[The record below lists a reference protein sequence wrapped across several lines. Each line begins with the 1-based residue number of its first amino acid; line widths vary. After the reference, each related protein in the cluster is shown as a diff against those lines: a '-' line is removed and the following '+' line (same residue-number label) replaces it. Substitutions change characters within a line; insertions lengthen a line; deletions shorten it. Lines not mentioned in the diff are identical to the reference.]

1 MRDVIVVGAG
11 GGGPVV
17 AAELAQQGLDVLL
30 LEGGPRQG
38 NPEKQWSHLE
48 FDANDPTAGFLRFGP
63 GDRNKP
69 GWFRE
74 WAQNSFVW
82 ELAGVGGTTQH
93 FFGNSPRPYQG
104 VFSGYDG
111 ADRARYDTTHRFPFT
126 YAELVPYL
134 EWVEETLPVKPAPMG
149 TKEALFFRGC
159 EGLGLPLQRG
169 RDTTGAAY
177 RPQPNCILHP
187 GGNAG
192 RTSDSSLLTYPQAT
206 GCTFCGHCFQGC
218 YLPAKAPRNQL
229 ARRSTDNSYVP
240 LGLAADRVRKGG
252 KAVELRA
259 DSFVTQVHTA
269 GSGNGVR
276 ASGVTWRDNNTGEL
290 FREDARVVVL
300 AGGATETPRLW
311 FNSGLPNPNDWVGR
325 GHTDHWFDWVVGL
338 FDEDTGN
345 TRGGNSC
352 ARVELPGYGCLEN
365 SGVTPGI
372 QAFTMSLSNSG
383 IRGKYTNG
391 RGMRGPWDGPTG
403 RLAGAELKEFM
414 ANGIDHMLN
423 VLCITDDHV
432 EPECRIVPSAFPADS
447 NGAVAKID
455 IDIRKRSAPSR
466 RNREYVAA
474 TAARLLRK
482 AGART
487 VYRMD
492 WAPLLLHVHS
502 SMRMGVSARNSVAR
516 DSGEA
521 RFVDRLFIADNSVL
535 ANSLGGPNPTLTT
548 QAIATRSAEKIMQ
561 RYFGGDPWVR
571 GSAPVVSTDDRITRR
586 MVELGL

>member
-17 AAELAQQGLDVLL
+17 AAELAMQGLDVLL

-38 NPEKQWSHLE
+38 NPATQWSHLE

-63 GDRNKP
+63 GDRRKP

-93 FFGNSPRPYQG
+93 FFGNSPRPYKG

-111 ADRARYDTTHRFPFT
+111 PDRSEYDTAHRFPFT
-126 YAELVPYL
+126 YSELVPYL

-192 RTSDSSLLTYPQAT
+192 RTSEKSLLTYPHAT

-218 YLPAKAPRNQL
+218 YLPLHAPRNQL

-240 LGLAADRVRKGG
+240 LGLAADRVRTGG
-252 KAVELRA
+252 RAVELRA

-269 GSGNGVR
+269 RSGNGVR
-276 ASGVTWRDNNTGEL
+276 ASGVSWRDNNSGER

-300 AGGATETPRLW
+300 AAGATETPL
-311 FNSGLPNPNDWVGR
+311 
-325 GHTDHWFDWVVGL
+325 
-338 FDEDTGN
+338 
-345 TRGGNSC
+345 
-352 ARVELPGYGCLEN
+352 
-365 SGVTPGI
+365 
-372 QAFTMSLSNSG
+372 SL
-383 IRGKYTNG
+383 IH
-391 RGMRGPWDGPTG
+391 
-403 RLAGAELKEFM
+403 
-414 ANGIDHMLN
+414 I
-423 VLCITDDHV
+423 
-432 EPECRIVPSAFPADS
+432 
-447 NGAVAKID
+447 
-455 IDIRKRSAPSR
+455 
-466 RNREYVAA
+466 
-474 TAARLLRK
+474 
-482 AGART
+482 
-487 VYRMD
+487 
-492 WAPLLLHVHS
+492 
-502 SMRMGVSARNSVAR
+502 
-516 DSGEA
+516 
-521 RFVDRLFIADNSVL
+521 
-535 ANSLGGPNPTLTT
+535 
-548 QAIATRSAEKIMQ
+548 
-561 RYFGGDPWVR
+561 
-571 GSAPVVSTDDRITRR
+571 
-586 MVELGL
+586 